1 MNEAPQRELPNEIP
15 LPTAMRE
22 LINSNNMLLQNM
34 QQELLQ
40 RVNVAN
46 AEMMQILGLNPK
58 DGWRLD
64 LDKMKYVKQ
73 DEPSSE

>member
-22 LINSNNMLLQNM
+22 LINSNNTLLQNM
-34 QQELLQ
+34 QQEMLQ
-40 RVNVAN
+40 RVNAAN
-46 AEMMQILGLNPK
+46 VEMMQILGLNPK

-64 LDKMKYVKQ
+64 LDKMKYVRQ
-73 DEPSSE
+73 DESTDE

>member
-22 LINSNNMLLQNM
+22 LINSNNTLLQNM
-34 QQELLQ
+34 QQEMLQ
-40 RVNVAN
+40 RVNTAN

-73 DEPSSE
+73 DESTAE

>member
-22 LINSNNMLLQNM
+22 LINSNNILLQNM
-34 QQELLQ
+34 QQEMLQ
-40 RVNVAN
+40 RVNAAN
-46 AEMMQILGLNPK
+46 VEMMQILGLNPK

-64 LDKMKYVKQ
+64 LDKMKYVRQ
-73 DEPSSE
+73 DESTDE